1 MPFEKKIIGELHCP
15 RCNAWAQSR
24 IDDERGDVLVVY
36 IVCNKCKLRQYQ
48 GLTTR
53 KAVVLKGTETA
64 LLKMLDRCTSE
75 YTATRIRARLLNIR
89 RQIRAAEAGIG
100 GRS

>member
-15 RCNAWAQSR
+15 RCNAWAKSR
-24 IDDERGDVLVVY
+24 IEEQRGESLVVY
-36 IVCNKCKLRQYQ
+36 IVCEKCKLRQYQ

-53 KAVVLKGTETA
+53 KAVVLKGTESA

-75 YTATRIRARLLNIR
+75 YTAARIRARLSRIR
-89 RQIRAAEAGIG
+89 REIRAAEAGIG